1 MDILTFKQ
9 KEKAL
14 GKKFKKLE
22 SLLKK
27 RQLAHS
33 IQHKKLMKEYIEL
46 ERLDRRVY
54 RINFLIDELTKKS
67 CDLVDEYQGRTWY
80 DEILECA

>member
-1 MDILTFKQ
+1 MHPKVFKQ

-22 SLLKK
+22 SLLDK
-27 RQLAHS
+27 RKLAHS
-33 IQHKKLMKEYIEL
+33 IQHKKLVKEYIEL

-54 RINFLIDELTKKS
+54 RINFLLGELTQES

-80 DEILECA
+80 DEIVECA

>member
-1 MDILTFKQ
+1 MDILTFKK
-9 KEKAL
+9 KERAL

-27 RQLAHS
+27 RQLAYS
-33 IQHKKLMKEYIEL
+33 IQDKKVEKEQREL

-54 RINFLIDELTKKS
+54 RINFLIDLS
-67 CDLVDEYQGRTWY
+67 L
-80 DEILECA
+80 IHI

>member
-22 SLLKK
+22 SLLEK

-33 IQHKKLMKEYIEL
+33 IQRKKLMKEYIKL

-54 RINFLIDELTKKS
+54 RINFLIDELTQKS

-80 DEILECA
+80 DEIVECA

>member
-1 MDILTFKQ
+1 MHLKVFKQ

-14 GKKFKKLE
+14 DKKFKKLE
-22 SLLKK
+22 SLLDK

-33 IQHKKLMKEYIEL
+33 IQDKKIEKEQIEL

-54 RINFLIDELTKKS
+54 RINFLLSELDEQS
-67 CDLVDEYQGRTWY
+67 RDLVAEYQGRTWY
-80 DEILECA
+80 DELIEYG

>member
-1 MDILTFKQ
+1 MDILTFKK
-9 KEKAL
+9 KERAL

-27 RQLAHS
+27 RQLAYA
-33 IQHKKLMKEYIEL
+33 IQHKKLMKEQREL

-54 RINFLIDELTKKS
+54 RINFLIDELTQES
-67 CDLVDEYQGRTWY
+67 CDLVDEYQGRTWH
-80 DEILECA
+80 DERIQSA